1 MLAAKP
7 VANACHWAEPH
18 PNLKGIDLMK
28 KTASALMLTAA
39 VLATPA
45 LAQYAGPG
53 AQPAATSVQA
63 ILDKPVDDQHVT
75 LRGKIVRQVKSDE
88 YIFSDGKA
96 EIRVEI
102 DQHLLPATPFDASTV
117 VEIIGEV
124 EKDTL
129 QAPEIDVRSLHIV
142 K

>member
-1 MLAAKP
+1 
-7 VANACHWAEPH
+7 
-18 PNLKGIDLMK
+18 MK

-39 VLATPA
+39 VLTTPA

-102 DQHLLPATPFDASTV
+102 DQRLLPATPFDASTV
-117 VEIIGEV
+117 VEISGEV
-124 EKDTL
+124 EQDAMR
-129 QAPEIDVRSLHIV
+129 APEIDVRALRIV

>member
-1 MLAAKP
+1 
-7 VANACHWAEPH
+7 
-18 PNLKGIDLMK
+18 MK

-39 VLATPA
+39 VLVTPA

-129 QAPEIDVRSLHIV
+129 QAPEIDVRSLRIV